1 MDTNTTPDRTALTDA
16 LAAHDASVRLR
27 AAMAIGSTAD
37 SDLLDALIGR
47 CAVEP
52 DFYVRDMLTW
62 ALTRLPHR
70 DVLARLRPELSSSR
84 GQARSQALHTLSKI
98 GDPETWEWVTA
109 GLLTDDDDEVA
120 RSAWRA
126 AVEVVPPSARPSLA
140 GSLAGQLGRGDR
152 DLQLSLSRA
161 LITLGEVIVPL
172 MDTAA
177 GHADPAVATHA
188 RATMA
193 LMEDPELGF
202 DAAIHEAR
210 RVAALGTG
218 AG

>member
-1 MDTNTTPDRTALTDA
+1 MNAHRTPDHTAVTDA
-16 LAAHDASVRLR
+16 LAAHDASTRLR
-27 AAMAIGSTAD
+27 AAMAVGSTAD
-37 SDLLDALIGR
+37 PDLLDALVSR

-70 DVLARLRPELSSSR
+70 DVLARLRPELASAR
-84 GQARSQALHTLSKI
+84 PRARSQALHTLSKI
-98 GDPETWEWVTA
+98 GAPETWEWVA
-109 GLLTDDDDEVA
+109 ADLLTDDDDEVA

-126 AVEVVPPSARPSLA
+126 AVVVVPSSARASLA

-161 LITLGEVIVPL
+161 LITLGEEIVPV
-172 MDTAA
+172 MDAAA
-177 GHADPAVATHA
+177 GHTDPAVATHA

-193 LMEDPELGF
+193 LMDDPELGF

-210 RVAALGTG
+210 RVAALGTE